1 MPPVHSDCI
10 SVMNITFI
18 TSLLSLITSVCAVGG
33 YFYKAGRLRER
44 MNTFENELNTQKKR
58 ITDIE
63 AETKGDI
70 KDIKH
75 SLDALTIEFT
85 RSFAEL
91 STSLNFIKSQLG
103 GN

>member
-1 MPPVHSDCI
+1 
-10 SVMNITFI
+10 
-18 TSLLSLITSVCAVGG
+18 
-33 YFYKAGRLRER
+33 